1 MRPHLNKYPGS
12 LKQLPWSE
20 EGKMKITKFKS
31 LLAGWKKSNYYPAML
46 RKRNLFPYL
55 NKYILGALKQLRRR
69 EGEKMECTKHNGSL
83 AIWKK
88 RNHYVALLKLLIDPS
103 LRSMPQWIS
112 FQTTFVC
119 NLRCPHCQTHGT
131 EKLREVYNSKSMN
144 MPTELLKKAGN
155 EALPWVNAYCLS
167 LSGEPLLTP
176 DVLDVIN
183 QFSSFNAKLDLTTN
197 GMLLTADMLEKI
209 LPFLGRVCFS
219 VDGASKGTYER
230 NRLGARYEKLITNV
244 KLVTRV
250 VGITGIQDIEVS
262 LAYVV
267 MGNNIRELPELI
279 MLARFLG
286 VRIVYGFFLIVH
298 PENNMADEDV
308 ALHKALYN
316 EYLEKALKLA
326 HKHGIAI
333 YFPPPFKDVDQKAV
347 DDKTDRMREEQQ
359 CIDKDIKRLIDVDR
373 IENDANRIA
382 AEIKARR
389 LATDGQ
395 RENAVNEYLRDADYL
410 GELLYLYRDKLK
422 RLAENP
428 DATIKYCDFLQ
439 RRIYVHYDGEV
450 APCCVLGRP
459 SLGNINNNTIN
470 EIWNGEKYNDFR
482 SRFYSEEPYECCRG
496 CGFSQVVQVKDFLA
510 ELQELSR

>member
-1 MRPHLNKYPGS
+1 MECTKYNG
-12 LKQLPWSE
+12 LFA
-20 EGKMKITKFKS
+20 I
-31 LLAGWKKSNYYPAML
+31 WKKRNYYLAVL
-46 RKRNLFPYL
+46 RTRGLFPYF
-55 NKYILGALKQLRRR
+55 NKYILGTLKQVLRS
-69 EGEKMECTKHNGSL
+69 EGGKMECTKHNGSL

-88 RNHYVALLKLLIDPS
+88 RNYYASLLKLLVDPS
-103 LRSMPQWIS
+103 LRNMPQWIS

-144 MPTELLKKAGN
+144 MPAELLKKAGN
-155 EALPWVNAYCLS
+155 ETLPWVNAYCLS

-176 DVLDVIN
+176 DVLNIIS

-219 VDGASKGTYER
+219 VDGATKGTYER
-230 NRLGARYEKLITNV
+230 NRLGARYEKFVTNV

-250 VGITGIQDIEVS
+250 IEITGIQDIEVS

-267 MGNNIRELPELI
+267 MGNNIRELPELV
-279 MLARFLG
+279 MLAHFLG
-286 VRIVYGFFLIVH
+286 IRIVYGFFLIVH
-298 PENNMADEDV
+298 PENNMANEDV
-308 ALHKALYN
+308 TLHKALYN
-316 EYLEKALKLA
+316 AYLEKALKLA
-326 HKHGIAI
+326 HKHGITI
-333 YFPPPFKDVDQKAV
+333 SFPPPFKDVDQKAV
-347 DDKTDRMREEQQ
+347 DDKTNRMQESP
-359 CIDKDIKRLIDVDR
+359 CIDKDIKQLIDVDR

-382 AEIKARR
+382 HEIKAWR
-389 LATDGQ
+389 LATAGLQ
-395 RENAVNEYLRDADYL
+395 ENVVKECLRDADYL

-422 RLAENP
+422 HLAENP
-428 DATIKYCDFLQ
+428 NATIKYCDFLQ
-439 RRIYVHYDGEV
+439 RRLYVQYNGEV

-459 SLGNINNNTIN
+459 ALGNINNNTIN

-482 SRFYSEEPYECCRG
+482 FKFYSADPYECCRG

-510 ELQELSR
+510 ELQVLCP

>member
-1 MRPHLNKYPGS
+1 
-12 LKQLPWSE
+12 
-20 EGKMKITKFKS
+20 
-31 LLAGWKKSNYYPAML
+31 
-46 RKRNLFPYL
+46 
-55 NKYILGALKQLRRR
+55 
-69 EGEKMECTKHNGSL
+69 MECTKHNGSL

-88 RNHYVALLKLLIDPS
+88 RNYYASLLKLLVDPS
-103 LRSMPQWIS
+103 LRNMPQWIS

-155 EALPWVNAYCLS
+155 ETLPWVNTYCLS

-176 DVLDVIN
+176 DVLNIIS
-183 QFSSFNAKLDLTTN
+183 QFSAFDAKLDLTTN

-219 VDGASKGTYER
+219 VDGATKGTYER
-230 NRLGARYEKLITNV
+230 NRLGARYEKFVTNV

-250 VGITGIQDIEVS
+250 IEITGIQDIEVS

-279 MLARFLG
+279 MLAHLLG

-298 PENNMADEDV
+298 PENNMANEDV
-308 ALHKALYN
+308 TLHKALYN
-316 EYLEKALKLA
+316 AYLEKALKLA

-333 YFPPPFKDVDQKAV
+333 SFPPPFKDVDQKAV
-347 DDKTDRMREEQQ
+347 DDKTNRMQESP
-359 CIDKDIKRLIDVDR
+359 CIDKDIKQLIDVDR

-382 AEIKARR
+382 PEIKAWR
-389 LATDGQ
+389 LATAGLQ
-395 RENAVNEYLRDADYL
+395 ENVVKECLRDADYL

-422 RLAENP
+422 HLAENP
-428 DATIKYCDFLQ
+428 NATIKYCDFLQ
-439 RRIYVHYDGEV
+439 RRIYVQYNGEV

-459 SLGNINNNTIN
+459 ALGNINNNTIN

-482 SRFYSEEPYECCRG
+482 LKFYSADSYECCRG

-510 ELQELSR
+510 ELQVLCP